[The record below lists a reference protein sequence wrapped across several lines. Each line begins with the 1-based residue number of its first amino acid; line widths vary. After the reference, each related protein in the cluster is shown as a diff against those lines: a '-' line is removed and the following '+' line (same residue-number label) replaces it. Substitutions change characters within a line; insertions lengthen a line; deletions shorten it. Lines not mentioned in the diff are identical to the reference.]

1 MSFVNEL
8 VQESLPIWEACLNSE
23 FLTKLE
29 TAPWT
34 KPASRATSWK
44 TACICG
50 STPRCS
56 PGA

>member
-8 VQESLPIWEACLNSE
+8 VQENLPIWEQCLNSE

-29 TAPWT
+29 NALSWRTAST
-34 KPASRATSWK
+34 
-44 TACICG
+44 CG
-50 STPRCS
+50 NTPRCS